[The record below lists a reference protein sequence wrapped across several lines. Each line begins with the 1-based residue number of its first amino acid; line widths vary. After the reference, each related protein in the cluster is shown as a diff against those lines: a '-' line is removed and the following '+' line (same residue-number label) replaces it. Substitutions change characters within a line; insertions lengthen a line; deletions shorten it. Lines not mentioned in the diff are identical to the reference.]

1 MKKLFVALMAVLV
14 LASCGETKTTPK
26 TEADVMVMTAAVME
40 SAAVKLES
48 ATTADEVIDV
58 MASVV
63 TEMNELKNVAGD
75 LLTSLDGMDQEVLLE
90 KYPEEMKTVEAAGMK
105 YTEVLMTKMEI
116 IQNMT
121 PEQQERLVEIF
132 NGLEM

>member
-1 MKKLFVALMAVLV
+1 MAVLV

-90 KYPEEMKTVEAAGMK
+90 KYPEEMKSVEAAGMK

>member
-26 TEADVMVMTAAVME
+26 TESDVMVMTAAVME
-40 SAAVKLES
+40 SAATKLES
-48 ATTADEVIDV
+48 AATADEVIDV

-63 TEMNELKNVAGD
+63 TEMNELKNAAGD
-75 LLTSLDGMDQEVLLE
+75 LMTVLDEMDQEALLE

>member
-14 LASCGETKTTPK
+14 LASCVDKKTPK

-132 NGLEM
+132 NGLQM

>member
-1 MKKLFVALMAVLV
+1 MMAVLV

>member
-90 KYPEEMKTVEAAGMK
+90 KYPEEMKSVEAAGMK

>member
-14 LASCGETKTTPK
+14 LASCGEKKMTPK
-26 TEADVMVMTAAVME
+26 TEADVMVMTAGVME
-40 SAAVKLES
+40 SAAAKLES
-48 ATTADEVIDV
+48 AATADEVIDV

-63 TEMNELKNVAGD
+63 TEMNELKVAAGD
-75 LLTSLDGMDQEVLLE
+75 LLTSLDEMDQEVLLE
-90 KYPEEMKTVEAAGMK
+90 KYPEEMKVVEAAGMK
-105 YTEVLMTKMEI
+105 YTEVLMSKMEL

>member
-14 LASCGETKTTPK
+14 LAGCVDKKTPK

-48 ATTADEVIDV
+48 AATADEVIDV

-105 YTEVLMTKMEI
+105 YGEVLMTKMEI

>member
-26 TEADVMVMTAAVME
+26 TESDVMVMTAAVME
-40 SAAVKLES
+40 SAATKLES
-48 ATTADEVIDV
+48 AATADEVIDV

-63 TEMNELKNVAGD
+63 TEMNELKNAAGD
-75 LLTSLDGMDQEVLLE
+75 LMTALDEMDQEVLLE

-105 YTEVLMTKMEI
+105 YTEVLMTKMEL

>member
-48 ATTADEVIDV
+48 ATTADEVLDV

-90 KYPEEMKTVEAAGMK
+90 KYPEEMKSVEAAGMK